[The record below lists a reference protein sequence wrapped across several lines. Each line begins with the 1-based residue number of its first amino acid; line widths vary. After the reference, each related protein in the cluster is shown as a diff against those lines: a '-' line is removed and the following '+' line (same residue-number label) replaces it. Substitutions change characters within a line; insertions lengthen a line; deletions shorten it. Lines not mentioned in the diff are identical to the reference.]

1 MNRKM
6 LLSFALISTFSAF
19 ALGAGKNSGAGEKK
33 PAFLKE
39 FPTDAVMTEAITG
52 YPSEENFNQ
61 VLAAWNKMKRSPA
74 SAEFN
79 EGALSPDF
87 KTIRDNVL
95 AAKTADALDAELKR
109 METQFKN
116 LDPHAK
122 YFAAQMLVMRDMRG
136 IVWRL
141 RPIVE
146 SGPNGSKA
154 THSMVVS
161 LLRTTRSGLEGYLPT
176 EQWRAGFDYVTIPS
190 KEQSKTDQFQTVHA
204 FQDWIGTT
212 EAKRL
217 ATAAHAV
224 AEIIKQAKPE
234 TVYVW
239 DNQLSFGKGTFED
252 GLARY
257 EGHGQAEMRATYA
270 YMLFSLHNLYVACA
284 YNMDKIAS
292 VQASMGR
299 LYGVEGFIPG
309 RTLGVTYEDR
319 VGVLN
324 GYRAQGF
331 FALDQ
336 KSGKEYMAKAYGY
349 LKASA
354 TASEH
359 VYNLAQNGRESGF
372 ALNTLVLRPE
382 QAPTLKGG
390 LDKFKLM
397 VAGPTQLRSRL
408 TGKTVDL
415 DLPAFYTNPPESL
428 LDLLPNAFDKG
439 GRPVSAQNAKGE
451 TLQWRD
457 YLVGAP
463 NSWNNNEW
471 AKYVPSAANKDKS
484 YMSEA
489 NQILRTSIGSN
500 YFWTPMGYY
509 FN

>member
-6 LLSFALISTFSAF
+6 LLSFALVSAFSA
-19 ALGAGKNSGAGEKK
+19 ATIGAPTKK
-33 PAFLKE
+33 PAFLSP
-39 FPTDAVMTEAITG
+39 FPTDAVMTEAITS

-79 EGALSPDF
+79 EGALSKDF

-95 AAKTADALDAELKR
+95 AAKTADALEAELVR
-109 METQFKN
+109 MEKEFKN

-161 LLRTTRSGLEGYLPT
+161 LLRMTRSGLEGYLPT

-190 KEQSKTDQFQTVHA
+190 KEQGPADQFQTVHA
-204 FQDWIGTT
+204 FQDWVGTT
-212 EAKRL
+212 EGKRL
-217 ATAAHAV
+217 AAAAQAV
-224 AEIIKQAKPE
+224 AEVITQAKPD

-284 YNMDKIAS
+284 YNMDKMAA

-299 LYGVEGFIPG
+299 LYGVDGFIAG
-309 RTLGVTYEDR
+309 RNLGVTYEDR
-319 VGVLN
+319 IGVLN
-324 GYRAQGF
+324 SYRAHGF
-331 FALDQ
+331 FALDE

-349 LKASA
+349 LKSSALASDQ
-354 TASEH
+354 
-359 VYNLAQNGRESGF
+359 VYSLAQGGRESGF
-372 ALNTLVLRPE
+372 ALNTLVFRPE
-382 QAPTLKGG
+382 QSPTLKGG
-390 LDKFKLM
+390 LDKFRAM

-408 TGKTVDL
+408 TGKTVEL
-415 DLPAFYTNPPESL
+415 NLPAFYTNPPASL
-428 LDLLPNAFDKG
+428 LDLLPNDFEKAA
-439 GRPVSAQNAKGE
+439 RPVTAKNAKGE

-463 NSWNNNEW
+463 NSWNNSEW
-471 AKYVPSAANKDKS
+471 SKYVPSAANKDKG
-484 YMSEA
+484 YMAEA

-500 YFWTPMGYY
+500 YFWTPMSYY

>member
-1 MNRKM
+1 MNRKT
-6 LLSFALISTFSAF
+6 LLSFVLISTFSGLAW
-19 ALGAGKNSGAGEKK
+19 GGPKK

-39 FPTDAVMTEAITG
+39 FPTDAAMTEAITA

-61 VLAAWNKMKRSPA
+61 VMAAWGKMKRSPA
-74 SAEFN
+74 SGELN
-79 EGALSPDF
+79 EGALSKDF

-95 AAKTADALDAELKR
+95 AAKDADALEAELKR
-109 METQFKN
+109 IDKDFKN

-122 YFAAQMLVMRDMRG
+122 YFAAQMLIMKDMRG

-146 SGPNGSKA
+146 SGPNSSKA
-154 THSMVVS
+154 THSLVVS

-176 EQWRAGFDYVTIPS
+176 DQWRAGFDYVTIPS
-190 KEQSKTDQFQTVHA
+190 KEQSPKTDQFQTVHD
-204 FQDWIGTT
+204 FQNW
-212 EAKRL
+212 L
-217 ATAAHAV
+217 AETQGRRIAAAASVV
-224 AEIIKQAKPE
+224 AEVLRQANAD
-234 TVYVW
+234 TVYAW

-270 YMLFSLHNLYVACA
+270 YMMFSLHNLYVACA
-284 YNMDKIAS
+284 YNMDKMAA

-299 LYGVEGFIPG
+299 LYGIDGFLPG
-309 RTLGVTYEDR
+309 RNLGVTYEDR

-324 GYRAQGF
+324 EYRNDGF
-331 FALDQ
+331 FAIDE
-336 KSGKEYMAKAYGY
+336 KHGREYMGKAYGY
-349 LKASA
+349 LKASSDA
-354 TASEH
+354 ADQ
-359 VYNLAQNGRESGF
+359 VYKLTQKGNEVGF
-372 ALNTLVLRPE
+372 ALNPLVFRPE

-390 LDKFKLM
+390 LEKFRAM

-415 DLPAFYTNPPESL
+415 DLPAFYTNPPASL
-428 LDLLPNAFDKG
+428 LKLLPDDFEKG
-439 GRPVSAQNAKGE
+439 GRPVTAKNAKGE

-457 YLVGAP
+457 YLIGAP
-463 NSWNNNEW
+463 KSWDNTEW
-471 AKYVPSAANKDKS
+471 AKYVPSAANKEKG
-484 YMSEA
+484 YMAEA

>member
-6 LLSFALISTFSAF
+6 LLSFALVTTFSAL
-19 ALGAGKNSGAGEKK
+19 AIGAGKKAAA
-33 PAFLKE
+33 PALAP
-39 FPTDAVMTEAITG
+39 FPTDAAMTEAITA
-52 YPSEENFNQ
+52 YPAEENFNQ
-61 VLAAWNKMKRSPA
+61 VMSAWTKMKRSPA

-79 EGALSPDF
+79 EGNLSKDF

-95 AAKTADALDAELKR
+95 AAKTADALDVELKR
-109 METQFKN
+109 IETEFKN

-122 YFAAQMLVMRDMRG
+122 YFATQMLIMKDLRG

-141 RPIVE
+141 RPVVE

-161 LLRTTRSGLEGYLPT
+161 LLRATRSGLEGYLPT

-190 KEQSKTDQFQTVHA
+190 KEQGAKDQFITVTA
-204 FQDWIGTT
+204 VQNWLAET
-212 EAKRL
+212 EGKRL
-217 ATAAHAV
+217 AAAASV
-224 AEIIKQAKPE
+224 IAELIKQAKPD

-284 YNMDKIAS
+284 YNMNSIAK
-292 VQASMGR
+292 VQASLGR
-299 LYGVEGFIPG
+299 LYGVDGFIAG
-309 RTLGVTYEDR
+309 RNLGVTYEDR
-319 VGVLN
+319 VGVLK
-324 GYRAQGF
+324 GYRGEDF
-331 FALDQ
+331 FKLHDQ
-336 KSGKEYMAKAYGY
+336 NGREYMAKAYGY

-354 TASEH
+354 AAADQ
-359 VYNLAQNGRESGF
+359 VYTLAQNGNENGF
-372 ALNTLVLRPE
+372 ALNPLVFRAE

-390 LDKFKLM
+390 LEKFKAM

-415 DLPAFYTNPPESL
+415 DLPAFYSNPPNSL
-428 LDLLPNAFDKG
+428 LDLLPNDFEKAS
-439 GRPVSAQNAKGE
+439 RPVSGKNAKGE
-451 TLQWRD
+451 TVQWRD

-463 NSWNNNEW
+463 NSWNNTEW
-471 AKYVPSAANKDKS
+471 AKYVPSAAGKDKA
-484 YMSEA
+484 YMAEA